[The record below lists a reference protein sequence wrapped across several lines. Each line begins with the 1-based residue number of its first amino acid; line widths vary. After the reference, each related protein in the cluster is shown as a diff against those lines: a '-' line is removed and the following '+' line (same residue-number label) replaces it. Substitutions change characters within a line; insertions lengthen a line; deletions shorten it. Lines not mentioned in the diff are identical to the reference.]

1 MRTVTFQSVLDGA
14 AARIGLDPTQ
24 TIAASTASALT
35 EYINTRCR
43 FAWEAY
49 KWPELSTVERRRF
62 REDYNASEVYTIGS
76 EIYFETNYW
85 RKVLTTAAG
94 VGPDTSFSYT
104 LHDKTKNYDDNAIVL
119 KDKTYYEAKKAVI
132 KNIEVTDTAYWEP
145 YNRAIG
151 AEAWQIAT
159 DPDDST
165 YPVWSAATAY
175 QQRNQVLHNG
185 KFYFARSNMNAGVV
199 PGGTGSQN
207 FWVRIQVYSD
217 FIRSVNFEQQFT
229 LTSSSDP
236 ATPIGEVI
244 HVYAQ
249 DPRIARYAERVNFW
263 VTDAG
268 IICGSTQFTN
278 LTPDQVYIEFTKRPT
293 LYNTNS
299 GEADFPRVISEYVK
313 FSAAADALREDGQ
326 FDKAAYMDG
335 LAADALQKELDI
347 IELKQ
352 GQTRLQGNRR
362 DLFPSTPMQRGAS
375 SPLASALDKANRNQL
390 A

>member
-35 EYINTRCR
+35 EYINTRIR

-62 REDYNASEVYTIGS
+62 REDYSASEVYPIGS
-76 EIYFETNYW
+76 EIFFENNYW
-85 RKVLTTAAG
+85 RKVLTTDAG

-104 LHDKTKNYDDNAIVL
+104 LHDKTKTYAVNAIVL
-119 KDKTYYEAKKAVI
+119 KDKIYYEAKKAVVV
-132 KNIEVTDTAYWEP
+132 NIEVTNTAYWEP
-145 YNRAIG
+145 YNRALG

-175 QQRNQVLHNG
+175 QQSAQVLHNG
-185 KFYFARSNMNAGVV
+185 KFYFARSNMVAGVV
-199 PGGTGSQN
+199 PGATGSNN
-207 FWVRIQVYSD
+207 FWVQIKVYSD

-229 LTSSSDP
+229 LTSSSAP

-278 LTPDQVYIEFTKRPT
+278 LTPDEVYIEFTKRPN

-299 GEADFPRVISEYVK
+299 GDADFPRVLSEYVK
-313 FSAAADALREDGQ
+313 FAAAADALREDGQ
-326 FDKAAYMDG
+326 FDKAVYMDG
-335 LAADALQKELDI
+335 LAADALQKEIDI

-362 DLFPSTPMQRGAS
+362 DLFPSTPMQRAS
-375 SPLASALDKANRNQL
+375 SSPIASVLDRAPRQ
-390 A
+390 